1 MSSTNV
7 EDIKKHVAAYIK
19 IGLALLIL
27 TVVTVAISFIE
38 FVVPLA
44 IAVAL
49 VIALVKASLV
59 AGIFMHLTSEKKII
73 YWTLLL
79 TVAFFFVLIFIPL
92 LGFADHLG
100 RFTH

>member
-7 EDIKKHVAAYIK
+7 EDIKSHVAVYIK
-19 IGLALLIL
+19 IGLALLVL
-27 TVVTVAISFIE
+27 TVVTVAVSYIE

-49 VIALVKASLV
+49 AIALVKASLV

-92 LGFADHLG
+92 LGFADNFG